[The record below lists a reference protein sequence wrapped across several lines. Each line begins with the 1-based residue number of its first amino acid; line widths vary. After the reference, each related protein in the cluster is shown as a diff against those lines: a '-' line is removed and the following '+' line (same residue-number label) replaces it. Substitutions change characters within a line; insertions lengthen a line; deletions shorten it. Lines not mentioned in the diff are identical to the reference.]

1 MKKFLTIAL
10 CFAAA
15 GSMCA
20 QKAVVDQAKKLSGKI
35 DKIEEARNL
44 IKQAAANPETANDV
58 NTYFI
63 GGKIEF
69 DAYDNARKKMMINPD
84 DKDVNPMAMAYNII
98 NGYDMYMKALPL
110 DSVPNEKGEVKAKNS
125 KNIISALQNHFNDY
139 YQAGGT
145 F

>member
-15 GSMCA
+15 CSMCA

-63 GGKIEF
+63 GG
-69 DAYDNARKKMMINPD
+69 
-84 DKDVNPMAMAYNII
+84 
-98 NGYDMYMKALPL
+98 NGRCLL
-110 DSVPNEKGEVKAKNS
+110 WN
-125 KNIISALQNHFNDY
+125 
-139 YQAGGT
+139 
-145 F
+145 